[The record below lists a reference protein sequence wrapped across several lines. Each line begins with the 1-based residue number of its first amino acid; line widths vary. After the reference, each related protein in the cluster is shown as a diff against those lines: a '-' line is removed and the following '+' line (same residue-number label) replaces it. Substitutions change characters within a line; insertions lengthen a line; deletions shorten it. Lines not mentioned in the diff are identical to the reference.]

1 MECVI
6 KDKTCDKLNDRT
18 CRSHTE
24 EQDQEVILERLEKPD
39 GRIKAQ
45 SVNGT
50 QRTCKESSVDEL
62 TFGDAVID
70 NFNNPANEAVNE
82 EHQI

>member
-1 MECVI
+1 MESVI
-6 KDKTCDKLNDRT
+6 KDKTCDKLDDRT

-39 GRIKAQ
+39 GSIKAQ
-45 SVNGT
+45 SVNGA

-62 TFGDAVID
+62 AFGDAVID
-70 NFNNPANEAVNE
+70 NFDYPAHEAVYE